1 MPAGGEHDPPMA
13 YLTRQYGSNARWLTK
28 ALREVP
34 HEIQELLGSM
44 DERELCWRPAE
55 REWCAKE
62 IAGFLLES
70 EREDL
75 RAVEAILRRDGA
87 PIEERR
93 AHLAPGERDYLD
105 ASIDDLVWDFV
116 SERESLL
123 WTLEFTDAWD
133 RAGEHPYRGRVT
145 LLQYL
150 HEINERDLEAA
161 WQLRKLH
168 DALGVVASRR
178 R

>member
-1 MPAGGEHDPPMA
+1 MP

-34 HEIQELLGSM
+34 HEIHELLTSM
-44 DERELCWRPAE
+44 DESELRWRPE
-55 REWCAKE
+55 DGDWCAKE
-62 IAGFLLES
+62 VAAFLLES

-93 AHLAPGERDYLD
+93 AYLAPGEHDYLD
-105 ASIDDLVWDFV
+105 ESIDELVWDFMT
-116 SERESLL
+116 ERESLL
-123 WTLEFTDAWD
+123 WSLEWSDAWEH
-133 RAGEHPYRGRVT
+133 AGEHPYRGRVP

-161 WQLRKLH
+161 WLLRKLQE
-168 DALGVVASRR
+168 ALGAGAVRR

>member
-1 MPAGGEHDPPMA
+1 MA
-13 YLTRQYGSNARWLTK
+13 YVTRQYGSNARWLTK

-34 HEIQELLGSM
+34 HQIQELLTSM
-44 DERELCWRPAE
+44 DEGELRWRPSE
-55 REWCAKE
+55 GEWCAKE

-75 RAVEAILRRDGA
+75 RTVEAIVRRDGA

-93 AHLAPGERDYLD
+93 AHLAPGERDYLG

-123 WTLEFTDAWD
+123 WTLEWSDAWE

-145 LLQYL
+145 LLELL
-150 HEINERDLEAA
+150 HEVNERDLEAA
-161 WQLRKLH
+161 WQLRKLQ
-168 DALGVVASRR
+168 DALGARARPRR

>member
-1 MPAGGEHDPPMA
+1 MP

-34 HEIQELLGSM
+34 HEIHELLTSM
-44 DERELCWRPAE
+44 DERELRWRPE
-55 REWCAKE
+55 DGDWCAKE
-62 IAGFLLES
+62 VAAFLLES

-93 AHLAPGERDYLD
+93 AYLAPGEHDYLD
-105 ASIDDLVWDFV
+105 ESIDELVWDFMT
-116 SERESLL
+116 ERESLL
-123 WTLEFTDAWD
+123 WSLEWSDAWEH
-133 RAGEHPYRGRVT
+133 AGEHPYRGRVP

-161 WQLRKLH
+161 WRLRKLQE
-168 DALGVVASRR
+168 ALGAGAVRR

>member
-1 MPAGGEHDPPMA
+1 MA
-13 YLTRQYGSNARWLTK
+13 YVTRQYGSNARWLTK

-34 HEIQELLGSM
+34 HEIHELLTSM
-44 DERELCWRPAE
+44 DEQELRWRPSE
-55 REWCAKE
+55 RDWCAKE
-62 IAGFLLES
+62 VAGFLLES

-75 RAVEAILRRDGA
+75 RAVEAIVRRDGA

-93 AHLAPGERDYLD
+93 AHLAPGERDFRD
-105 ASIDDLVWDFV
+105 ASIDELVWEFV

-123 WTLEFTDAWD
+123 WTLEWSDAWE

-150 HEINERDLEAA
+150 HEVNERDLEAA
-161 WQLRKLH
+161 WQLRRLH
-168 DALGVVASRR
+168 EALGAGAGRR
-178 R
+178 RR